1 MTTVI
6 LRNIDCIYTCD
17 DENRA
22 FRRGYILVRDCRI
35 AEIGHE
41 PWRGQHADISL
52 DLTGC
57 VVIPGLVNT
66 HHHFFQSIAR
76 GIPATQRASAIDWL
90 AGLYPLWSELDP
102 EALYWA
108 SMAATAEL
116 LLTGATTTADHSY
129 LMPAE
134 DGDFVGSQVNAAADS
149 GIRLHLV
156 RGSMPTMEGD
166 LATRL
171 LPVMG
176 KRLRRLQ
183 DRDEELIPAI
193 EDTIRIHHDSG
204 RHSMLRIALGPTGVS
219 YDRPD
224 FMRKMAEIAESANCG
239 LHTHYLPRQFER
251 TLSRQK
257 TGKEPLDVLAESGW
271 LRPGTWFAHCTE
283 LEDDEIRAFAE
294 NGCGVAHCPRTIV
307 RLGYRVPRIAAMQR
321 QGVTVGIGV
330 DGASS
335 NDSGSMLNEVRLGLL
350 LHRVNTPDDADPL
363 VEWMTPYQAL
373 LMATRNGA
381 AILGRN
387 DIGHLAPDMSADIA
401 AFNLGGV
408 SYVGASS
415 DPLAALL
422 MCGSESKAQLTMVN
436 GRIVVENGKL
446 ASFDEDDIASKAG
459 AAGRRML
466 SAAERNTGI
475 DFSRPTGEGPRIQMT
490 RQG

>member
-1 MTTVI
+1 MTTVV
-6 LRNIDCIYTCD
+6 LRNADFIYTCD

-22 FRRGYILVRDCRI
+22 YRQGYILIRDRRI
-35 AEIGHE
+35 VEIGNE

-76 GIPATQRASAIDWL
+76 GIPATQRAFAIDWL
-90 AGLYPLWSELDP
+90 AGLYPLWAELDP

-134 DGDFVGSQVNAAADS
+134 DGDFVVSQVNAAADT

-166 LATRL
+166 LAARL
-171 LPVMG
+171 SPVMG

-193 EDTIRIHHDSG
+193 ENAIRAHHDSS

-219 YDRPD
+219 YARPN
-224 FMRKMAEIAESANCG
+224 FMRKIAEIAISSNCG
-239 LHTHYLPRQFER
+239 LHTHYLPRQLER
-251 TLSRQK
+251 TLSRQL
-257 TGKEPLDVLAESGW
+257 TGKEPLAVLAESGW

-283 LEDDEIRAFAE
+283 LNDDEMRAFAA

-307 RLGYRVPRIAAMQR
+307 RLGYRVPRIAAMQKEGIR
-321 QGVTVGIGV
+321 VGIGV

-350 LHRVNTPDDADPL
+350 LHRVNTPDDSDPL
-363 VEWMTPYQAL
+363 MEWMTPYQAL

-381 AILGRN
+381 AILGRD
-387 DIGHLAPDMSADIA
+387 DIGYLAPEMSADIV
-401 AFNLGGV
+401 AFNLRDV
-408 SYVGASS
+408 SYVGASC
-415 DPLAALL
+415 DPIAALL
-422 MCGSESKAQLTMVN
+422 MCGSESRAKLTMVN
-436 GRIVVENGKL
+436 GRVVVENGKL
-446 ASFDEDDIASKAG
+446 VSFDEEHVVSEAG
-459 AAGRRML
+459 AAARRLL
-466 SAAERNTGI
+466 SAAERHTGI
-475 DFSRPTGEGPRIQMT
+475 NFNHPAGEGPRVHMI
-490 RQG
+490 